1 MSFATRFTGFGR
13 EAFAAFEP
21 RKWSSN
27 LYNLERMAVRDQL
40 RALGASVEGVLR
52 PERPL
57 VWEVTP
63 HTPSIFNGRKVQEL
77 VLYFTRTEADKKA
90 ILPLLDSRLS
100 LPEQLSDAAEHHRH
114 VTLGVR
120 ITRHEVEVGLMLHST
135 AWLDVM
141 NVLNRCRNPLD
152 RSQFLARV
160 RDLPAGSVVRVAPER
175 VVASSEFDGVHLVEL
190 EDAVLNETFL
200 IFFGRRFDAE
210 SPVPRSESFI
220 TACREVLAA
229 TRVLYEF
236 IAWRPASDFLGVAD
250 EGRRMRAASEAEVAD
265 LSVGARVQ
273 LTAGPFVDRQ
283 GVVTELDHKGFV
295 KVLIGKVAI
304 RTHGRFL
311 RPARAQPVQR

>member
-1 MSFATRFTGFGR
+1 MSFATRFTGFGP

-40 RALGASVEGVLR
+40 RALGVSMEGVLR
-52 PERPL
+52 GERPL
-57 VWEVTP
+57 AWEVTP
-63 HTPSIFNGRKVQEL
+63 HIPSIFNGRKVQEL
-77 VLYFTRTEADKKA
+77 VLTFTRTEADKKA

-120 ITRHEVEVGLMLHST
+120 ITLRGVEVGLMLHST

-152 RSQFLARV
+152 RSQFVALV
-160 RDLPAGSVVRVAPER
+160 RDLPAESVVQVAPER
-175 VVASSEFDGVHLVEL
+175 VVASSDFDGTHVEEI

-200 IFFGRRFDAE
+200 LFFGRRYDAA

-220 TACREVLAA
+220 APCREVLVAA
-229 TRVLYEF
+229 LALYEF
-236 IAWRPASDFLGVAD
+236 IAWRPASDFLGMAD
-250 EGRRMRAASEAEVAD
+250 EGRRMRAASEAEVAN
-265 LSVGARVQ
+265 LAVGVRVR
-273 LTAGPFVDRQ
+273 LTDGPFVDRQ
-283 GVVTELDHKGFV
+283 GVVTEFDHKGFV

-304 RTHGRFL
+304 RTHGRSV
-311 RPARAQPVQR
+311 RPVAA

>member
-1 MSFATRFTGFGR
+1 MSFATRFTGFAP

-27 LYNLERMAVRDQL
+27 LYNLERMVVRDQL
-40 RALGASVEGVLR
+40 RALCASIEGVLR
-52 PERPL
+52 ADRPL
-57 VWEVTP
+57 AWEVTP
-63 HTPSIFNGRKVQEL
+63 HTPSIFNGHKVQEL
-77 VLYFTRTEADKKA
+77 VLAFMRTEAEKKA

-114 VTLGVR
+114 VILGVR
-120 ITRHEVEVGLMLHST
+120 VTHREVEVGLMLHST

-152 RSQFLARV
+152 RSQFLALV
-160 RDLPAGSVVRVAPER
+160 RDLPADSVVRVAPER
-175 VVASSEFDGVHLVEL
+175 VVASSEFDGVHLEEL

-200 IFFGRRFDAE
+200 IFFGRRFDTE

-220 TACREVLAA
+220 TPCREVLAA
-229 TRVLYEF
+229 ALALYEF

-265 LSVGARVQ
+265 LSVGARVRV
-273 LTAGPFVDRQ
+273 TEGPFVDRQ

-304 RTHGRFL
+304 RTHGRSV
-311 RPARAQPVQR
+311 RPVAA